1 MTQKSSI
8 AQIFL
13 WLFVVMLGIEIGAG
27 LYETIV
33 IVPMWAGSPP
43 DSVVAFYQHNAA
55 NPQMTINAGGKF
67 WIFAT
72 PLVGLLSITVLLTGK
87 WANSEQRRLRTIGSG
102 LALLVVISTF
112 VWFVPNI
119 ILLQSKEV
127 LTMDANKLASLA
139 NWWFTLN
146 WVRCFLYVTAWV
158 TALHSL
164 TITPQQNLE

>member
-8 AQIFL
+8 AEIFL
-13 WLFVVMLGIEIGAG
+13 WLFVIVLGIEIGAG

-43 DSVVAFYQHNAA
+43 DSLIAFYQHNRA
-55 NPQMTINAGGKF
+55 NPEMTINAGGRF

-72 PLVGLLSITVLLTGK
+72 PMVGLLSIAVLLTGS
-87 WANSEQRRLRTIGSG
+87 WANTAQRRLRTIGSG

-112 VWFVPNI
+112 VWFVPNL

-139 NWWFTLN
+139 NWWFNLN
-146 WVRCFLYVTAWV
+146 WVRCFLYVTAWLS
-158 TALHSL
+158 ALRALAIPPHRG
-164 TITPQQNLE
+164 LE